1 MAQLQLI
8 LPLQGSGL
16 LLIDIIRSTSTY
28 SIFGTINNTKSNI
41 KEYVLG
47 LNILN
52 QWHCNFQ
59 LFILFDPSLSSFQF
73 EYELPFN
80 LGLQGIDGISIWLI
94 WLVALLSPIIILHGC
109 SSDMINHSFRRF
121 NQGHNGLNIY
131 LLLVQIIIFWS
142 IAVFL
147 VQDIFLFYISFEGVL
162 IPMYYQIVFY
172 GSRNRKLSA
181 SVGLLIYTILGS
193 LFLLTA
199 NILLYIQTGTTDYQ
213 IQANLDILPNIQYY
227 LWLGYFL
234 SLSVKVPMIPFHLW
248 LPEAHVEAPTGISV
262 ILASILLKLGSYG
275 FIRYS
280 LTLFPEASIYFS
292 PLVISLA
299 IQGLIYTSFISQAQV
314 DIKKIIAYSSVG
326 HMNQATI
333 GIFSNNIAGLEG
345 SLYFMISHGFIS
357 GGLFLMIGV
366 LYDRYHTRTFKYFR
380 GLALVY
386 PMFSTIFLLLTL
398 GNIGVP
404 GTSGFLSEQ
413 LTLIG
418 SFQYNPFVGVLA
430 SVTIILAPL
439 YSLWL
444 YNRITFGSLSNHV
457 SAGVIYQDMSLR
469 EVHLVLPLLQGAL
482 IFGFFPNI
490 LINTSLLSIL
500 SILY

>member
-1 MAQLQLI
+1 MTQLQLI
-8 LPLQGSGL
+8 FPLISSIL
-16 LLIDIIRSTSTY
+16 LLLDIIN
-28 SIFGTINNTKSNI
+28 INPSN
-41 KEYVLG
+41 KNNLGGKNRELVLG

-52 QWHCNFQ
+52 LWHCNFL
-59 LFILFDPSLSSFQF
+59 LFILFDPSISSFQF

-80 LGLQGIDGISIWLI
+80 LGLQGLDGISIWLV
-94 WLVALLSPIIILHGC
+94 WQVTLLSPIIILHGT
-109 SSDMINHSFRRF
+109 SSEVINRSFKRF
-121 NQGHNGLNIY
+121 NLGNKGLSIY

-142 IAVFL
+142 IAVFI
-147 VQDIFLFYISFEGVL
+147 VQDTFLFYISFEGVL
-162 IPMYYQIVFY
+162 IPMYYLIVFY
-172 GSRNRKLSA
+172 GSRNRKMSA
-181 SVGLLIYTILGS
+181 STGLLIYTVLGS

-199 NILLYIQTGTTDYQ
+199 NILLYIETGTSDYQ
-213 IQANLDILPNIQYY
+213 ILANLDLLPSVQYY

-234 SLSVKVPMIPFHLW
+234 SLAVKVPMIPFHLW

-262 ILASILLKLGSYG
+262 IQASILLKLGSYG

-292 PLVISLA
+292 PMVITLA
-299 IQGLIYTSFISQAQV
+299 ILGLIYTSFISLAQV

-333 GIFSNNIAGLEG
+333 GIFSNTIAGLEG
-345 SLYFMISHGFIS
+345 SLYFMVSHGFIS

-386 PMFSTIFLLLTL
+386 PLFSTIFLILTL
-398 GNIGVP
+398 GNVGVP

-418 SFQYNPFVGVLA
+418 SFQYNPIVGVL
-430 SVTIILAPL
+430 SSLTIILAPL

-444 YNRITFGSLSNHV
+444 YNRINFGSLSNHISV
-457 SAGVIYQDMSLR
+457 GTVYQDMSVK
-469 EVHLVLPLLQGAL
+469 EIHLVLPLLIASL
-482 IFGFFPNI
+482 IFGLFPNI
-490 LINTSLLSIL
+490 LINSSLLSIL

>member
-1 MAQLQLI
+1 MAQLLLLI
-8 LPLQGSGL
+8 PLLSSIL
-16 LLIDIIRSTSTY
+16 LLIDII
-28 SIFGTINNTKSNI
+28 NTKMGIQKFNYSNI

-52 QWHCNFQ
+52 LWHSNFI
-59 LFILFDPSLSSFQF
+59 LFILFDPSLSGFQF

-80 LGLQGIDGISIWLI
+80 LGALGIDGISIWLI
-94 WLVALLSPIIILHGC
+94 WQVTLLNPIITLHGT
-109 SSDMINHSFRRF
+109 SSINNLNYRF
-121 NQGHNGLNIY
+121 NQGKNSVNLY
-131 LLLVQIIIFWS
+131 QLQVQIIMFWS

-147 VQDIFLFYISFEGVL
+147 VQDLFLFYISFEGVL
-162 IPMYYQIVFY
+162 IPMYYLIIFY
-172 GSRNRKLSA
+172 GSRNRKMSA
-181 SVGLLIYTILGS
+181 ALGLLIYTILGS

-199 NILLYIQTGTTDYQ
+199 NILLYIETGTSDYQ
-213 IQANLDILPNIQYY
+213 ILANVELLPNIQYY

-280 LTLFPEASIYFS
+280 LGLFPDASKYFS

-299 IQGLIYTSFISQAQV
+299 ILGLIYTSFISLAQI
-314 DIKKIIAYSSVG
+314 DIKKVIAYSSVG

-357 GGLFLMIGV
+357 GALFLMIGT

-386 PMFSTIFLLLTL
+386 PLITSIFLLLTQ
-398 GNIGVP
+398 GNVGVP

-418 SFQYNPFVGVLA
+418 CFQYNPFVGVLA

-444 YNRITFGSLSNHV
+444 YNRISFGALSNHILV
-457 SAGVIYQDMSLR
+457 VYQDLSLK
-469 EVHLVLPLLQGAL
+469 ELHIVLPLLIGSIVFGLYPAL
-482 IFGFFPNI
+482 
-490 LINTSLLSIL
+490 LINSSYLSIL
-500 SILY
+500 TLIY

>member
-1 MAQLQLI
+1 MTLI
-8 LPLQGSGL
+8 QL
-16 LLIDIIRSTSTY
+16 LLPVQASILLFVDIITDNKLFSRSV
-28 SIFGTINNTKSNI
+28 

-47 LNILN
+47 INILN

-59 LFILFDPSLSSFQF
+59 LFILFDPSLSGFQF
-73 EYELPFN
+73 EYELPLN
-80 LGLQGIDGISIWLI
+80 LGLLGVDGISIWLI
-94 WLVALLSPIIILHGC
+94 WLVTLQAPIITQHGT
-109 SSDMINHSFRRF
+109 SSISISNNRF
-121 NQGHNGLNIY
+121 NQGKNSQNIY

-147 VQDIFLFYISFEGVL
+147 VLDIFLFYISFEGVL
-162 IPMYYQIVFY
+162 IPMYYQIIFY
-172 GSRNRKLSA
+172 GSRNRKVSA
-181 SVGLLIYTILGS
+181 AIGLLIYTIQGS

-199 NILLYIQTGTTDYQ
+199 NILQYIETGTSDYQ
-213 IQANLDILPNIQYY
+213 VQANLEQLPSIQYY
-227 LWLGYFL
+227 QWLGYFL

-262 ILASILLKLGSYG
+262 ILASIQQKLGSYG
-275 FIRYS
+275 FVRYS

-292 PLVISLA
+292 PLVITLA
-299 IQGLIYTSFISQAQV
+299 ILGLIYTSFISQAQV

-357 GGLFLMIGV
+357 GALFLMIGV

-386 PMFSTIFLLLTL
+386 PMFTTIFLILTL

-404 GTSGFLSEQ
+404 GTSGFLSEL

-418 SFQYNPFVGVLA
+418 SFQYNPFVGVL
-430 SVTIILAPL
+430 SSLTIIQAPL
-439 YSLWL
+439 YSLWQ
-444 YNRITFGSLSNHV
+444 YNRISFGSLSNHIL
-457 SAGVIYQDMSLR
+457 VIYQDLSVK
-469 EVHLVLPLLQGAL
+469 EFNLVLPLLIGSIYLGLCPSVQ
-482 IFGFFPNI
+482 
-490 LINTSLLSIL
+490 INSSYLSLLSIL
-500 SILY
+500 H